1 MRVENPSRVILTT
14 LLVLVPVAV
23 MGSTLS
29 VSKLMFDD
37 QLVNVISG
45 FVALLSG
52 ALAFCQVCSNEI
64 SDRARIGWL
73 VATVA
78 LSVLAISQWHEARV
92 QAFERS
98 IGVEDAS
105 DLVLLLVIPPAIL
118 VGVRD
123 GGRWVKAIL
132 IVGICAH
139 VAATAIDM
147 LEGLGGSSPLSRFR
161 TDDLITDL
169 AELAYLELYLVGFW
183 VYAIGELLRDKTR
196 TGIDD
201 ERR

>member
-1 MRVENPSRVILTT
+1 
-14 LLVLVPVAV
+14 
-23 MGSTLS
+23 
-29 VSKLMFDD
+29 SKLMFDD

-78 LSVLAISQWHEARV
+78 LSLLAVFQWHEAQV
-92 QAFERS
+92 EAFERS

-105 DLVLLLVIPPAIL
+105 DVILLLVMPPAIL
-118 VGVRD
+118 VGVRN
-123 GGRWVKAIL
+123 GGRWTKAIL

-139 VAATAIDM
+139 LVATVIDM
-147 LEGLGGSSPLSRFR
+147 IEGLG
-161 TDDLITDL
+161 
-169 AELAYLELYLVGFW
+169 
-183 VYAIGELLRDKTR
+183 
-196 TGIDD
+196 
-201 ERR
+201 